1 MGKQNRITTAALW
14 VNRFVAVL
22 VTVLAF
28 ALPAVIGWYCNFR
41 TLSQAEQIA
50 IMVAFYCCVIPIA
63 AALWSLDRLLQ
74 SILQEQVFIR
84 GNVRRIRT
92 IQWCCA
98 VVSLIC
104 IPASFVYLP
113 LIFLVVIMAFL
124 SLVVCVLTRVMATAV
139 SIREEND
146 LTI

>member
-1 MGKQNRITTAALW
+1 MEKQNRITTAALW
-14 VNRFVAVL
+14 VNRFVALL
-22 VTVLAF
+22 VAVLAF
-28 ALPAVIGWYCNFR
+28 ALPALIRWYCSLR
-41 TLSQAEQIA
+41 VLSQAEQTA
-50 IMVAFYCCVIPIA
+50 VMAAFYCCMIPIG
-63 AALWSLDRLLQ
+63 AALWNLDRLLS

-84 GNVRRIRT
+84 RNVRRIRS

-98 VVSLIC
+98 AVSAIC
-104 IPASFVYLP
+104 VGASVAYLP

-124 SLVVCVLTRVMATAV
+124 SLVVCVLTRVMDTAV

>member
-14 VNRFVAVL
+14 VNRFVAALIVG
-22 VTVLAF
+22 LAF
-28 ALPAVIGWYCNFR
+28 ALPSVIDWYSGVR
-41 TLSQAEQIA
+41 VLTQVEQTA
-50 IMVAFYCCVIPIA
+50 ITAAFYCCVIPIGM
-63 AALWSLDRLLQ
+63 ALWNLDQLLG
-74 SILQEQVFIR
+74 SIMHEQVFIR
-84 GNVRRIRT
+84 ENVRRIRT

-98 VVSLIC
+98 LVSLIC
-104 IPASFVYLP
+104 IPASAAYLP

-139 SIREEND
+139 ALQEEND

>member
-22 VTVLAF
+22 ILALAF
-28 ALPAVIGWYCNFR
+28 VLPTVIRWYSGVR
-41 TLSQAEQIA
+41 VLTQVEQMA
-50 IMVAFYCCVIPIA
+50 IMAAFYCCVLPIA
-63 AALWSLDRLLQ
+63 WALWSLEGLLC
-74 SILQEQVFIR
+74 SIMREQVFIR
-84 GNVRRIRT
+84 ENVRRIRT
-92 IQWCCA
+92 IQWCCGA
-98 VVSLIC
+98 VSLVC
-104 IPASFVYLP
+104 IPASVAYLP

-139 SIREEND
+139 ALREEND